1 MSLNNYLA
9 TKRRNR
15 ARKELRKQYPSLM
28 GQQLE
33 DKVDRVLGIADTGK
47 MDWTQFTKDNSVTS
61 EHPTA
66 DSVKYDDVLEIAK
79 EYRLR
84 PYVLYWFYLKKVAK
98 LDASGRKKTD
108 YKALLKE
115 LAPSII
121 GKELDFDTKIV
132 AATMYAKDL
141 KNVMIT
147 RPQAESMIME
157 GKL

>member
-1 MSLNNYLA
+1 MSLDNYLA

-15 ARKELRKQYPSLM
+15 AKKELRKTRPHLM

-33 DKVDRVLGIADTGK
+33 IEVDRVLKIADTGK
-47 MDWTQFTKDNSVTS
+47 MDWTKFVDDNSVS
-61 EHPTA
+61 SDYPTA
-66 DSVKYDDVLEIAK
+66 DSVKYEDVVEIAK
-79 EYRLR
+79 EFRLR
-84 PYVLYWFYLKKVAK
+84 PYALYWFYLKKVAK

-108 YKALLKE
+108 YKALLKS
-115 LAPSII
+115 LAPSVI

-147 RPQAESMIME
+147 RSQAESMIME